1 MGLKGEKLMYYF
13 YEISTLNDYDRVEK
27 EYRTIEDIIFD
38 ILKKIE
44 SKQYAMYSYSVSN
57 KDSHD
62 RIYSARLKGN
72 TLFNP
77 KKISFTKTSAEEYK
91 NTIVAHENIILVRKD
106 DELKNILSTV
116 HITEKTIIKDL
127 LNIVFYHIEITD
139 SETIRIGS
147 RHRENILNII

>member
-1 MGLKGEKLMYYF
+1 M
-13 YEISTLNDYDRVEK
+13 
-27 EYRTIEDIIFD
+27 
-38 ILKKIE
+38 
-44 SKQYAMYSYSVSN
+44 
-57 KDSHD
+57 
-62 RIYSARLKGN
+62 
-72 TLFNP
+72 
-77 KKISFTKTSAEEYK
+77 
-91 NTIVAHENIILVRKD
+91 RKD